1 MYFRISKLMKKIS
14 SALISVFDKSGID
27 QIVNKLNSF
36 QVKLYSTGG
45 TYDYIKNLNIEVTK
59 VEDLTTYP
67 SILKG
72 RVKTLHPKIFGG
84 ILKTDSKSDKS
95 DANKYDIPDIDL
107 VIVDLYP
114 FSDTV
119 EKTDDVDQII
129 EKIDIGGVSLIRAAA
144 KNYKSVLCISSKS
157 QYEDLMTLL
166 DNDCSSSIENRK
178 EFANKAFNNTMNY
191 DSDIFKYFNQS
202 NVGNKR
208 LRYGENPHQEGLF
221 IGNLNKIF
229 NQLHGKDVS
238 YNNLLDIDSAIN
250 LMKDLNFE
258 KNVFAI
264 LKHNNPCGV
273 AIRSKLVDSYKDS
286 LSSDNISAFG
296 GVLITNSKIDFETAN
311 EINKLFFEVLIAPS
325 FEKNALDILKSKKN
339 RIILELIQ
347 YPDNTNNYRS
357 CLDGELR
364 QSIDGIIDDPKSF
377 DIVTKEAPDKTIV
390 KDLVFASIISKHTK
404 SNCIILAKDYKLIGS
419 GMGQVSRIDALNQAI
434 EKSKKFGFKSEL
446 NSCVM
451 ASDAFFP
458 FKDCVEL
465 ANSNKIKNII
475 QPGGSIRDNESIKFC
490 DKHKMTMVFTGTRHF
505 RH

>member
-1 MYFRISKLMKKIS
+1 MKKIT

-27 QIVNKLNSF
+27 QIVKKLDSY

-45 TYDYIKNLNIEVTK
+45 TYDYIKRLNINVTK
-59 VEDLTTYP
+59 VEDITTYP

-84 ILKTDSKSDKS
+84 ILKTDSESDKN
-95 DANKYDIPDIDL
+95 DADKYDIPDIDL

-119 EKTDDVDQII
+119 KKTNNADQII
-129 EKIDIGGVSLIRAAA
+129 EKIDIGGISLIRAAA
-144 KNYKSVLCISSKS
+144 KNFKSVLCISSKL
-157 QYEDLMTLL
+157 QYQDLMTIL
-166 DNDCSSSIENRK
+166 DKDCSSSIEIRK
-178 EFANKAFNNTMNY
+178 EFAKKAFNNTMNY
-191 DSDIFKYFNQS
+191 DSGIFKYFNQS
-202 NVGNKR
+202 NTDRKQ
-208 LRYGENPHQEGLF
+208 LRYGENPHQEGFF
-221 IGNLNKIF
+221 IGDLNKIF
-229 NQLHGKDVS
+229 NQLNGKNIS

-250 LMKDLNFE
+250 LMKDLDFE

-296 GVLITNSKIDFETAN
+296 GILITNSKIDFETAN
-311 EINKLFFEVLIAPS
+311 EINKLFFEILIAPS
-325 FEKNALDILKSKKN
+325 FEKDALNILKSKKN
-339 RIILELIQ
+339 RIILELIK
-347 YPDNTNNYRS
+347 YPINKNNYRS
-357 CLDGELR
+357 CLDGELI
-364 QSIDGIIDDPKSF
+364 QSIDDIIDVSKNF
-377 DIVTKEAPDKTIV
+377 DIVTKESPDKAIIN
-390 KDLVFASIISKHTK
+390 DLIFASIIAKHTK

-419 GMGQVSRIDALNQAI
+419 GMGQVSRIDALKQAI
-434 EKSKKFGFKSEL
+434 EKSKNFGFKSEL